1 MYGNKNNILV
11 VFEGKAE
18 IGNWAFRECT
28 GITQLTIPEDVSI
41 GGEAF
46 MGCTGITQLII
57 PAGVS
62 IGYGAFGRCTD
73 ITQLII
79 PKGVSIGDWAFG
91 SCTGITQLTL
101 PEGASIGHAAFGC
114 TGITDLTIP
123 EGVII
128 GEEAFML
135 CTGITQLTIQEGV
148 NIGKRAFEHCFR
160 LTSVDIPNSV
170 ISIGKEAF
178 KACTSIN
185 TIHAA
190 CLFDSDQLRA
200 IMPVRLTPLVTRE
213 SLSFS
218 MRRSAGRLTGSMRK
232 ACAKLILLCG
242 ERVYQMADTHQATL
256 PSEIW
261 WCIIDRINREYV
273 PEKVAP
279 LRSYALMLTDGE
291 KGEVEEYKQYK
302 RAWQECRDLK
312 DGIRPTLKR

>member
-1 MYGNKNNILV
+1 
-11 VFEGKAE
+11 VFEDC
-18 IGNWAFRECT
+18 IS
-28 GITQLTIPEDVSI
+28 ITQLTIPE
-41 GGEAF
+41 
-46 MGCTGITQLII
+46 
-57 PAGVS
+57 GV
-62 IGYGAFGRCTD
+62 
-73 ITQLII
+73 
-79 PKGVSIGDWAFG
+79 
-91 SCTGITQLTL
+91 
-101 PEGASIGHAAFGC
+101 
-114 TGITDLTIP
+114 
-123 EGVII
+123 
-128 GEEAFML
+128 
-135 CTGITQLTIQEGV
+135 
-148 NIGKRAFEHCFR
+148 
-160 LTSVDIPNSV
+160 
-170 ISIGKEAF
+170 SIGKEAF
-178 KACTSIN
+178 RGCTGIN
-185 TIHAA
+185 TIHAT
-190 CLFDSDQLRA
+190 CLFDPDQLV
-200 IMPVRLTPLVTRE
+200 MPARLNPLVTRE